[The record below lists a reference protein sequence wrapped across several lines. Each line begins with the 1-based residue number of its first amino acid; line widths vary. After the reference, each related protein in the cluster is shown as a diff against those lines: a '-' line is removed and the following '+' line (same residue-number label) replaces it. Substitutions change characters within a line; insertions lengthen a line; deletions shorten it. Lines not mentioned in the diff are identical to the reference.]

1 MSDNGIGQD
10 TARFGSFRSRAATH
24 AGTANRLNEDAY
36 VNRPDLGLW
45 AVADGAGGHESGEV
59 ASAEVASL
67 LQSIDAGLSAAE
79 MLVEVRTRLEAA
91 HARLHAEASRHGAG
105 VMVATTVVVL
115 LARDDHFACLWAG
128 NSRAYLLRDRTLT
141 RITRDHSLVQA
152 LVESGT
158 ISEAEAAHHPQANVI
173 TRAVGADSDLL
184 ELEKRT
190 GQLLAGDRLL
200 LCSDGLCKT
209 LSEEQLAELLSGDDD
224 TGAERLVMAAL
235 TAQVTDNV
243 TVVTIGFDAGEETV
257 SMEAE
262 RRRACRDRAGGQ
274 GTSGGSRA
282 GPRLTIAAVS
292 RSSADQDRGTA
303 HDDGAAMG
311 AHAAQLSRRHAAD
324 QHREGAQGD
333 HVGRPDADRHVA
345 DTGRRHAAD
354 QGRDA
359 AGRQDRAADMR
370 HQDGDHRADMHV
382 AHARSR
388 HAHQSVSAS
397 MRPTPPAAMSL
408 AETRKW
414 RSLVSRRAAGPRAA
428 ARATAPATA
437 SPVKCGCGGTF
448 GASGGAIESPLQK
461 AATTA
466 QASGLSNPAVSACF
480 IAVRRCSSVGRRTH
494 SSAASRS

>member
-1 MSDNGIGQD
+1 MPGGSAAWPRRSSLPREEWLAAWLESPVWRFMLPPGLCGKNGVLGLWLPSVDKAGRYSPLTIAATAPGDWAPQVGTMTSFLAAAEQAGLDALEHDLSPAELLQRIQEAFVADDATAPAPDLVAGSGRLVDRGRPAGRSRAWRAEPPCRRAAALPLSSTMAGAPPSPSPRAGGRPHGSFVMSDNGIAQD

-24 AGTANRLNEDAY
+24 AGTAHRLNEDAY

-67 LQSIDAGLSAAE
+67 LQTIDAGLSAAE

-91 HARLHAEASRHGAG
+91 HARLHAEASRQGAG

-128 NSRAYLLRDRTLT
+128 DFRAYLLRDRTLT

-158 ISEAEAAHHPQANVI
+158 ISEAEATHHPQANVI

-209 LSEEQLAELLSGDDD
+209 LTEEQLAELLSGDDD

-257 SMEAE
+257 SVEAV
-262 RRRACRDRAGGQ
+262 RAG
-274 GTSGGSRA
+274 
-282 GPRLTIAAVS
+282 
-292 RSSADQDRGTA
+292 
-303 HDDGAAMG
+303 
-311 AHAAQLSRRHAAD
+311 
-324 QHREGAQGD
+324 
-333 HVGRPDADRHVA
+333 
-345 DTGRRHAAD
+345 
-354 QGRDA
+354 
-359 AGRQDRAADMR
+359 
-370 HQDGDHRADMHV
+370 
-382 AHARSR
+382 
-388 HAHQSVSAS
+388 
-397 MRPTPPAAMSL
+397 
-408 AETRKW
+408 
-414 RSLVSRRAAGPRAA
+414 AA
-428 ARATAPATA
+428 AATAPEAKEQPA
-437 SPVKCGCGGTF
+437 EVEP
-448 GASGGAIESPLQK
+448 GAA
-461 AATTA
+461 
-466 QASGLSNPAVSACF
+466 
-480 IAVRRCSSVGRRTH
+480 
-494 SSAASRS
+494 